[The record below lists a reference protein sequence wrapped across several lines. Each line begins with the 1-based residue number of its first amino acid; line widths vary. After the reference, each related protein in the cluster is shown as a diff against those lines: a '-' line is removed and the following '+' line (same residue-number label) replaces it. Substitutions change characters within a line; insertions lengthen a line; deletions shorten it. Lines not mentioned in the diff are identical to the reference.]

1 MQDKGNKYAGVVV
14 MIPCLNEEETV
25 GRVVAD
31 YKAVLPGAE
40 VYVYD
45 NNSTDRTADIA
56 RENGAIVVHSPI
68 RGKGNVVKQMFS
80 ELEGDIFIMVDG
92 DDTYPAASAPD
103 LIAEFKKGEADMV
116 VGARM
121 SSFSTHSFR
130 QFHKFGN
137 MLVAWLI
144 SVIFSRKVTDVMSG
158 YRVFSW
164 TFIKTIP
171 LMSEGFDIETEM
183 TLQALAK
190 DFRIKEMFIKYGER
204 PAGSFSKLN
213 TYLDGF
219 LVLKK
224 IFLIF
229 KDYKPFVFFSM
240 LFLVLSLLSAIA
252 GYSPIMDYVR
262 TGYVYHV
269 PLAILASGLGIL
281 AAFCL
286 GLGLV
291 MDTLSKYHNENFILR
306 KRLITHNVNRRGDS
320 SDER

>member
-1 MQDKGNKYAGVVV
+1 MPDKGNKYSGVVV
-14 MIPCLNEEETV
+14 MIPCLNEEKTV

-31 YKAVLPGAE
+31 YKAALPGAAI
-40 VYVYD
+40 YVYD
-45 NNSTDRTADIA
+45 NNSTDRTAEIA
-56 RENGAIVVHSPI
+56 RESGATVVHSPI
-68 RGKGNVVKQMFS
+68 KGKGNVVKQMFS
-80 ELEGDIFIMVDG
+80 ELEGEIFIMVDG

-116 VGARM
+116 VGARL
-121 SSFSTHSFR
+121 SSFSTKSFR

-137 MLVAWLI
+137 RLVAWLI
-144 SVIFSRKVTDVMSG
+144 SLIFSRKVTDVMSG

-204 PAGSFSKLN
+204 PVGSYSKLN

-240 LFLVLSLLSAIA
+240 LFLVLSSLSAIA
-252 GYSPIMDYVR
+252 GYSPIMDYVM

-306 KRLITHNVNRRGDS
+306 KRLITHNVTRRGDS